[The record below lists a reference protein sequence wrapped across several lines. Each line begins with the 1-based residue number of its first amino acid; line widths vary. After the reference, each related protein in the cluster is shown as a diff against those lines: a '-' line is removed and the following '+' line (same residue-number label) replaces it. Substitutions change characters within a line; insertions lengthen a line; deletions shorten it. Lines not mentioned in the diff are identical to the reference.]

1 MGFPRSTLTASTF
14 SGNPIHHHRSKSLN
28 ARTPEWATVLTVR
41 KTFGYVATIV
51 SGEIIAENG
60 RPTVAR
66 PGKLVRGRQPEPS
79 HS

>member
-1 MGFPRSTLTASTF
+1 MEQ
-14 SGNPIHHHRSKSLN
+14 ID
-28 ARTPEWATVLTVR
+28 
-41 KTFGYVATIV
+41 